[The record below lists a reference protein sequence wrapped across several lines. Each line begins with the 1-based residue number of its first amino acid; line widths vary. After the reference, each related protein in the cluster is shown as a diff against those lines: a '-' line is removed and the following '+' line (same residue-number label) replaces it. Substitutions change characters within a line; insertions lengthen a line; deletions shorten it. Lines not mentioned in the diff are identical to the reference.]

1 LLHVVDKVV
10 PSTPGEGDGRVVVD
24 SIVSLLYPIT
34 MRPVRGSWPC
44 PCHGPLLTMAAMPRC
59 LVIKYP
65 LCERASDSGLL
76 ELLFLKNEGLS
87 VRR

>member
-1 LLHVVDKVV
+1 VVGKDV

-24 SIVSLLYPIT
+24 STVSILYPIT
-34 MRPVRGSWPC
+34 MRPARGSWPCC

-76 ELLFLKNEGLS
+76 ELLLLKIEGLS